1 MKKTLITING
11 VTVDGPTAAKAGG
24 VAWTT
29 AYQRIRKGWTP
40 WDAVTTPTGYG
51 QRKRMTAHERIR
63 KLQTE
68 IAYRQAEIDRIK
80 KAMEV
85 GEIERC

>member
-1 MKKTLITING
+1 M
-11 VTVDGPTAAKAGG
+11 
-24 VAWTT
+24 
-29 AYQRIRKGWTP
+29 
-40 WDAVTTPTGYG
+40 TTPTGYG